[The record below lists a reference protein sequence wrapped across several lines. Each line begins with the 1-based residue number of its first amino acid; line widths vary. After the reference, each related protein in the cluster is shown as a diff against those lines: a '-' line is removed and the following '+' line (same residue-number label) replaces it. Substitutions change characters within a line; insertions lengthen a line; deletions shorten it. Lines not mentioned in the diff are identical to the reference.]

1 MIEELYETY
10 YEELIRWC
18 LAMTQSRAAAEDL
31 VQDTFLKAM
40 KHCYILEEL
49 GEKQRRSWL
58 YQTAKNL
65 YIDRLRRAAFEL
77 AVETLPEQEEE
88 DAAYSAYSN
97 EELLSKLPKEE
108 RVLFVMRYLEG
119 YNSKELGELFSLPP
133 GTVRSRLSSAR
144 KRLKEEL
151 EV

>member
-1 MIEELYETY
+1 MIDELYETY

-18 LAMTQSRAAAEDL
+18 LAMTQNRAAAEDL

-40 KHCYILEEL
+40 RHCYVLEEL
-49 GEKQRRSWL
+49 GGKQRRSWL

-65 YIDRLRRAAFEL
+65 YIDRLRRASFEM
-77 AVETLPEQEEE
+77 AVETLPEQEAE
-88 DAAYSAYSN
+88 DAAYSAYGN
-97 EELLSKLPKEE
+97 EELLSKLPEEE

-151 EV
+151 EA